1 MPLLDPHQIHEVLQ
15 RATERPTRPDREN
28 LRDLL
33 QRTNL
38 SPEEVLD
45 QLSSIMRTGETEGNR
60 LRAAE
65 TALKL
70 NGLLTPEDNR
80 DFTVVINIQ
89 DSEFSLNPI
98 LIPR

>member
-15 RATERPTRPDREN
+15 RATERPARPDREN